1 MSAPG
6 NSNVPKGNG
15 NVPKGNG
22 NGNVPKG
29 NSGTN
34 ASSKAAN
41 DYAKAVLDHEMSK
54 KLLSKPGVLS
64 DKKIVALLAQIAAVM
79 DSDYDPAYMD
89 IKVAN
94 LVDDLFQAAFLM
106 HALENGLGFNDRVE
120 AVHKG
125 WALSKMFTWKK
136 GKDEDEGDRYIPETS
151 GAWEITDTIKI
162 DNKRKSQFVA
172 ANMSEPQDMDMAKRV
187 YKEFANTAASMEMI
201 QQVFSFKSLRCK
213 LQALGILDAKS
224 TSTTVS
230 GGARSK
236 SKTKAAATYKKT
248 QRRHVDA
255 AGVSR
260 TVFTKGGT
268 GRYVR
273 TRKSDGTYRYVAV

>member
-1 MSAPG
+1 MSTP
-6 NSNVPKGNG
+6 
-15 NVPKGNG
+15 GNG
-22 NGNVPKG
+22 NGNAGTGKVPNGNKG

-34 ASSKAAN
+34 AGSTAPN

-64 DKKIVALLAQIAAVM
+64 DKKVVALLAQIAAVM
-79 DSDYDPAYMD
+79 DSDYDPAYME

-106 HALENGLGFNDRVE
+106 HALEKGLGFKDRVE
-120 AVHKG
+120 AVHKA
-125 WALSKMFTWKK
+125 WALSKMFTWKD
-136 GKDEDEGDRYIPETS
+136 GQYTPETS
-151 GAWEITDTIKI
+151 GAWEITNGSDTIKI
-162 DNKRKSQFVA
+162 GDNRKSQFVA
-172 ANMSEPQDMDMAKRV
+172 ANMSDPQDMDMAKRV

-201 QQVFSFKSLRCK
+201 QQVCSLKSLRCK
-213 LQALGILDAKS
+213 LEALGILDGKS
-224 TSTTVS
+224 TATTVS

-236 SKTKAAATYKKT
+236 SKTKAAAATYKKT